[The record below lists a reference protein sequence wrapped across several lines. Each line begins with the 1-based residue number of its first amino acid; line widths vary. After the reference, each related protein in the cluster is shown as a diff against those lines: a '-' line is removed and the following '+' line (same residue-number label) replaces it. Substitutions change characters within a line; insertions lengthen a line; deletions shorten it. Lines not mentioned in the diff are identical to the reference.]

1 MWGNSITNQVILQ
14 QRLATSID
22 IDDITVMSGDI
33 TVMSGDITVMSDDI
47 TVMCGDITVMSDD
60 ITTMSDD
67 ITVIVTTSWSLTVH
81 GCCD

>member
-33 TVMSGDITVMSDDI
+33 TVMSDDI
-47 TVMCGDITVMSDD
+47 TVMCGEITVMCGE
-60 ITTMSDD
+60 ITTISDD